1 MNKIVRF
8 ALMLAVAIF
17 ALSLPAFATSNVSV
31 PEPGSLAMLVS
42 GIGALAVGFRLHR
55 KQPARFCGI
64 TAARCAPLRP
74 RIAATPCESRQRAS
88 SRLAVGPFRCARNL
102 G

>member
-8 ALMLAVAIF
+8 ALMLAVATF

-55 KQPARFCGI
+55 K
-64 TAARCAPLRP
+64 
-74 RIAATPCESRQRAS
+74 
-88 SRLAVGPFRCARNL
+88 
-102 G
+102 